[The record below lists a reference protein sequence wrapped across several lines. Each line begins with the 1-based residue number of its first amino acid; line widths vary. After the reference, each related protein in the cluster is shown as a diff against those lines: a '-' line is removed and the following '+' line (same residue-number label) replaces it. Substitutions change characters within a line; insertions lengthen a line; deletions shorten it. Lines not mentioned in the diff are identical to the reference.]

1 MTWGPRTLIRTVR
14 PLATNFIASSL
25 TPFVALLGL
34 LVGLLLYERLFIW
47 MAFLWATYAEYRTA
61 LTYPHLRRRRSLV
74 VFVPLTLLHS
84 GPWLL
89 ALVIFGAFH
98 LYTSQREEWHY
109 WMVAGFLGGLAV
121 MGAAT
126 WSAWKKRRLI
136 AASGR

>member
-1 MTWGPRTLIRTVR
+1 M
-14 PLATNFIASSL
+14 ATNFIASSL

-89 ALVIFGAFH
+89 ALVIFAAFH

-109 WMVAGFLGGLAV
+109 WIVSGLLGGLAV

-126 WSAWKKRRLI
+126 WSAWKKIQARAGSEPPI